1 MSSAFVKFTAI
12 RNLLRRRSLHIT
24 START
29 DAVRSE
35 GATTGTKG
43 FGDKEKA
50 EEALWARKHDAEL
63 LNKLKQSLA
72 EQKKS
77 TDEIKR
83 KIIELEEKHK

>member
-1 MSSAFVKFTAI
+1 MSSAFVKFTTI

-50 EEALWARKHDAEL
+50 EEALWARKHVR
-63 LNKLKQSLA
+63 S
-72 EQKKS
+72 
-77 TDEIKR
+77 
-83 KIIELEEKHK
+83 